1 MIIEKMMEGWKVGL
15 RSEFDLQ
22 PAIDEIGVRKLLDVL
37 LDNVGNTNS
46 LLRENVL
53 GAFWSLAWDK
63 PVLSHEEYI
72 HALNTCLADTHLFR
86 GIGGAE
92 NDDAFWRGFASNYV
106 MWIIYADAKHGF
118 LSYDQYIEALDKS
131 IEYMMKEK
139 DRRGF
144 VCGKGTVHA
153 IPHGTGMFQACIEH
167 PKFPHEYVEPILDA
181 VKCNVADKGRFAP
194 DWADSG
200 LAQIIPALLNKDV
213 SEVTIKEWI
222 ESLLPNVDVA
232 IYTDEHYPYVLLGSN
247 IEHFLMFVYFELK
260 NKGMG
265 AELREWISEYLP
277 KLRDKVYTY

>member
-1 MIIEKMMEGWKVGL
+1 MIVEKMMEEWKVGL

-22 PAIDEIGVRKLLDVL
+22 PAIDEMGTRKLLDVL
-37 LDNVGNTNS
+37 LNNVGNTNS

-53 GAFWSLAWDK
+53 GAFCSLARDK

-72 HALNTCLADTHLFR
+72 HALDTCLSDTHLFN

-92 NDDAFWRGFASNYV
+92 NDTAFWRGFASNYV
-106 MWIIYADAKHGF
+106 MWIIYADAKQGF
-118 LSYDQYIEALDKS
+118 LSHDEYMRTLDKS
-131 IEYMMKEK
+131 IEYMTRET

-144 VCGKGTVHA
+144 VYGKGTIHA

-167 PKFPHEYVEPILDA
+167 PKFPHEYVNSILDA
-181 VKCNVADKGRFAP
+181 IKCNVVDKGRFAP

-200 LAQIIPALLNKDV
+200 LAQIIPVLLGKDV
-213 SEVTIKEWI
+213 SEDTIKEWI
-222 ESLLPNVDVA
+222 ESLLPDVDAA

-260 NKGMG
+260 KKEMNDG
-265 AELREWISEYLP
+265 LREWIFEYLP
-277 KLRDKVYTY
+277 KLRERVYS